1 VSTLEVKV
9 PDIGD
14 FKDVPVIEV
23 FVKPGDKV
31 KPDDSLITLESDKA
45 TMDVP
50 SPSAGVVK
58 DLKLK
63 VGDKVSE
70 GGVILT
76 LETDGAGAAPSQ
88 QPSSAKPSAQPASSS
103 ATPSPQR
110 SAAASAPSPQ
120 APPAAARGNGAVQ
133 DVKVPDIGDFKDVPV
148 IELFVKP
155 DDTVAA
161 DDPLVTLESDK
172 ATMDVPSP
180 SAGVVKD
187 VKLKVG
193 DKVSE
198 GTVILTLEAREAIA
212 AKPPEAAAPQRP
224 AAKEDAAPAPLAK
237 ESPPPRPAP
246 AVAAPIADE
255 QAFKAAH
262 ASPSIRAFARELG
275 VDLSKVRGSGP
286 KARILHEDVQQFVKQ
301 ALSGQG
307 AAPTAGAGIT
317 GGGALN
323 LLPWP
328 QVDFAKF
335 GPTEAK
341 PLSRI
346 KKISGANLAR
356 NWVMIPHVTQFDDAD
371 ITDLEAFRVRL
382 NKENEKSGIKVTML
396 AFLIKVSVAALRK
409 FPDFNASLVGSADG
423 DSLVYKRYFNIG
435 FAADT
440 PNGLVVP
447 VVKNADQKGVMQ
459 IAQEMGELSAKA
471 RDGKLGPADMQG
483 GCFSISSLGGIGGT
497 SFTPIINA
505 PEVAILGVSRSVTKP
520 VWDGKEFAPRLILP
534 ISLSY
539 DHRVIDG
546 AQAAR
551 FTTYLCQLLAD
562 MRRVVL

>member
-1 VSTLEVKV
+1 MSTLEVKV

-14 FKDVPVIEV
+14 FTDVPVIEV
-23 FVKPGDKV
+23 FVKPGDNV
-31 KPDDSLITLESDKA
+31 KADDSLVTLESDKA

-70 GGVILT
+70 G
-76 LETDGAGAAPSQ
+76 S
-88 QPSSAKPSAQPASSS
+88 
-103 ATPSPQR
+103 
-110 SAAASAPSPQ
+110 
-120 APPAAARGNGAVQ
+120 
-133 DVKVPDIGDFKDVPV
+133 
-148 IELFVKP
+148 
-155 DDTVAA
+155 
-161 DDPLVTLESDK
+161 
-172 ATMDVPSP
+172 
-180 SAGVVKD
+180 
-187 VKLKVG
+187 
-193 DKVSE
+193 
-198 GTVILTLEAREAIA
+198 VILTLEARDATA
-212 AKPPEAAAPQRP
+212 AKPPQSAA
-224 AAKEDAAPAPLAK
+224 AAPAPPREERGAPSPSK
-237 ESPPPRPAP
+237 EAPSPKPAP
-246 AVAAPIADE
+246 GAAETSGAPIDE
-255 QAFKAAH
+255 RAFKTAH
-262 ASPSIRAFARELG
+262 ASPSVRVFARELG
-275 VDLSKVRGSGP
+275 VDVSRVKGSGP
-286 KARILHEDVQQFVKQ
+286 KGRILHEDVQQFVKQ
-301 ALSGQG
+301 ALSGQ
-307 AAPTAGAGIT
+307 AAGPSAGAGIT

-328 QVDFAKF
+328 QVDFTKF
-335 GPTEAK
+335 GAVEAK

-346 KKISGANLAR
+346 KKIAGANLAR

-382 NKENEKSGIKVTML
+382 NKENEKAGTKVTML
-396 AFLIKVSVAALRK
+396 AFLIKISVAALRK
-409 FPDFNASLVGSADG
+409 FPDFNASIDG
-423 DSLVYKRYFNIG
+423 DSLVYKKYFNIG

-459 IAQEMGELSAKA
+459 IAQEMAELSAKA

-497 SFTPIINA
+497 AFTPIINA

-520 VWDGKEFAPRLILP
+520 IWDGKDFAPRLFLP

-546 AQAAR
+546 ATAAR
-551 FTTYLCQLLAD
+551 FTTYLGQLLAD
-562 MRRVVL
+562 MRRVTL